1 MTDRINIQTVEGRQ
15 KLIAKLEDI
24 NAGLHQLDLHVMH
37 LDRETQLCSGWWSR
51 LNYDGPGGKKLRMPL
66 TEPGADKPADGELTF
81 CVFYPLETAELGA
94 V

>member
-37 LDRETQLCSGWWSR
+37 LDRELDLLRSIVSAVWRDGMSIYDPAVQR
-51 LNYDGPGGKKLRMPL
+51 LV
-66 TEPGADKPADGELTF
+66 EQVEL
-81 CVFYPLETAELGA
+81 
-94 V
+94 

>member
-37 LDRETQLCSGWWSR
+37 LDRELELLRSIVSAVWRDGMSIYDPAVQR
-51 LNYDGPGGKKLRMPL
+51 LV
-66 TEPGADKPADGELTF
+66 EQVEL
-81 CVFYPLETAELGA
+81 
-94 V
+94 